1 MKTNRS
7 VSKDTVL
14 GLFRCSPSLLADL
27 PKIEGNDVV
36 KRRDNN
42 CEASKVRV
50 IKTISLRK
58 SGVLPWIVDHDDIK
72 VKFPSSIVCFV
83 YLSLSAQVVHLVRDP
98 RAIISSRYNF
108 CLFDYF
114 IENARLAGGWSEG
127 SIQADLLCDQLL
139 GDLDLREHLP
149 PERFLC

>member
-14 GLFRCSPSLLADL
+14 GLFRCSPSLLANL

-36 KRRDNN
+36 TRRDNN

-58 SGVLPWIVDHDDIK
+58 SGVLPWIIDHDDIK
-72 VKFPSSIVCFV
+72 VKIPSSIV
-83 YLSLSAQVVHLVRDP
+83 SLYIFSLR
-98 RAIISSRYNF
+98 SST
-108 CLFDYF
+108 
-114 IENARLAGGWSEG
+114 
-127 SIQADLLCDQLL
+127 
-139 GDLDLREHLP
+139 
-149 PERFLC
+149 

>member
-14 GLFRCSPSLLADL
+14 GLFRCSPSLLSDL
-27 PKIEGNDVV
+27 SKIEGNNVV

-98 RAIISSRYNF
+98 RAIIREAIIYV
-108 CLFDYF
+108 
-114 IENARLAGGWSEG
+114 LAEFV
-127 SIQADLLCDQLL
+127 
-139 GDLDLREHLP
+139 R
-149 PERFLC
+149 

>member
-1 MKTNRS
+1 MNKCPVKILLLAYGRTGSSLLGETLSTGPLNAYFFEPSGWAIIPFNQLYVWTDQFLSQRKIPSMKTNRS

-14 GLFRCSPSLLADL
+14 GLFRCSPSLLANL

-58 SGVLPWIVDHDDIK
+58 SGVLPWIIDHDDIK
-72 VKFPSSIVCFV
+72 VKIPSSIV
-83 YLSLSAQVVHLVRDP
+83 SLYIFSLR
-98 RAIISSRYNF
+98 SST
-108 CLFDYF
+108 
-114 IENARLAGGWSEG
+114 
-127 SIQADLLCDQLL
+127 
-139 GDLDLREHLP
+139 
-149 PERFLC
+149 